1 MERDKQG
8 QFINLLIAGKFN
20 IGPWPLFAE
29 RHRAR
34 VLIAVDGFVPS
45 MTTNP
50 IISRHPFIISLP
62 NNQDIARVNKIIHAL
77 DNNFPFHCL

>member
-20 IGPWPLFAE
+20 IGPWPLFGE
-29 RHRAR
+29 RQS
-34 VLIAVDGFVPS
+34 VLIAVDVFVPS
-45 MTTNP
+45 MTTNA
-50 IISRHPFIISLP
+50 IISLHRFIISQP
-62 NNQDIARVNKIIHAL
+62 NNQDIARENKIIHAL